1 MEAAVAAATGTII
14 IATIAL
20 EEQRKKRRKRLM
32 WVRPLF
38 QMRQQLGAYNLLMAE
53 IRVDDVKMYGG
64 FTRMSP
70 EDFDVLLA
78 TVQDDITA
86 SSTFR
91 RPIEPDMR
99 LAVTLRYLATG
110 ESGITFI
117 HSYTGLYLL
126 GVDPLKT

>member
-1 MEAAVAAATGTII
+1 MCDAELLEAAAAVAAGTI
-14 IATIAL
+14 IATIAM
-20 EEQRKKRRKRLM
+20 EEQRNKKRRQRVM

-53 IRVDDVKMYGG
+53 LRVDDVEMYGG

-70 EDFDVLLA
+70 EDFDFLLA
-78 TVQDDITA
+78 TVHIDITA
-86 SSTFR
+86 SSVFR

-110 ESGITFI
+110 MTVAFF
-117 HSYTGLYLL
+117 T
-126 GVDPLKT
+126 V